1 LLKPLELRLR
11 RIEFYGQFAFFQDGG
26 MRDFKPSGNVLACIA
41 TTRCIQSAQIYQPG
55 FAAFVKLTLHMDEPT
70 LFGISKSYWDMLNG
84 FANWFAAAS
93 SFLAAGMALY
103 IANRSA
109 KPSAKLSVGHRIIFG
124 QGGAKPY
131 PEFAVFRIVNTGD
144 RPIRIIQLGWK
155 VGLIRK
161 RYAIQMHEAMQ
172 SSPLPI
178 ELSHGQEASWSIPLS
193 ARQEPWLEYFAKNL
207 LTPNYRI
214 GLWTLRAQA
223 FTSVGFVFES
233 KPEEG
238 LLKRLKGAS
247 QKLATLDG

>member
-1 LLKPLELRLR
+1 
-11 RIEFYGQFAFFQDGG
+11 
-26 MRDFKPSGNVLACIA
+26 
-41 TTRCIQSAQIYQPG
+41 
-55 FAAFVKLTLHMDEPT
+55 MDEPT

-172 SSPLPI
+172 SSHYQ
-178 ELSHGQEASWSIPLS
+178 LS
-193 ARQEPWLEYFAKNL
+193 
-207 LTPNYRI
+207 YRM
-214 GLWTLRAQA
+214 
-223 FTSVGFVFES
+223 V
-233 KPEEG
+233 
-238 LLKRLKGAS
+238 KRLLGVFLFLQGKNRGWNIL
-247 QKLATLDG
+247 QKICLPLTTE